1 MDDSELEQ
9 RKARAA
15 NETLV
20 IAPTEG
26 GFRVYSPANITHIF
40 MVSGIPDSPQ
50 CNCGEFEA
58 KKSDPEWRCKH
69 ILAVLNQRDKH
80 QASMP
85 SSESPQTQESQSE
98 PKTSE
103 RVEKKKSKTS
113 LNGQHAQMI
122 IKRSVSPDGYIDS
135 LS

>member
-40 MVSGIPDSPQ
+40 MVSGIPDLPQ

-58 KKSDPEWRCKH
+58 KKSDPEWRWGS
-69 ILAVLNQRDKH
+69 D
-80 QASMP
+80 
-85 SSESPQTQESQSE
+85 SSLH
-98 PKTSE
+98 
-103 RVEKKKSKTS
+103 R
-113 LNGQHAQMI
+113 
-122 IKRSVSPDGYIDS
+122 
-135 LS
+135 

>member
-1 MDDSELEQ
+1 MDDSELEK
-9 RKARAA
+9 RKARAV

-69 ILAVLNQRDKH
+69 ILAVLNQRDKR
-80 QASMP
+80 QGSIA
-85 SSESPQTQESQSE
+85 
-98 PKTSE
+98 K
-103 RVEKKKSKTS
+103 
-113 LNGQHAQMI
+113 
-122 IKRSVSPDGYIDS
+122 
-135 LS
+135 

>member
-1 MDDSELEQ
+1 MSDSELEQ

-58 KKSDPEWRCKH
+58 RKSDPEWRCRH
-69 ILAVLNQRDKH
+69 ILAVLNQMEKRQGAKPVGETA
-80 QASMP
+80 QAA
-85 SSESPQTQESQSE
+85 EQTENNSKPSE
-98 PKTSE
+98 P
-103 RVEKKKSKTS
+103 
-113 LNGQHAQMI
+113 
-122 IKRSVSPDGYIDS
+122 
-135 LS
+135 

>member
-1 MDDSELEQ
+1 MRKKTIQKQTEKIRERSEGVMDDSELER
-9 RKARAA
+9 RKASAV

-50 CNCGEFEA
+50 CNCGEFAA

-69 ILAVLNQRDKH
+69 ILAVLIQN
-80 QASMP
+80 
-85 SSESPQTQESQSE
+85 SQDMFAAPLRIAFLGFEFSAVAL
-98 PKTSE
+98 
-103 RVEKKKSKTS
+103 R
-113 LNGQHAQMI
+113 
-122 IKRSVSPDGYIDS
+122 
-135 LS
+135 